1 MMDKHGTYRVW
12 HLTFPTGIK
21 MNKHSISNPVFMG
34 SIFSIT
40 HHVTKGFIF
49 CWGRL
54 LCDFKERCWKWLG
67 CRVPQLWLLYPLV
80 IKHGNRTCP
89 IYNWCSHYE
98 QFDFRG
104 HCEKNMFDYHS
115 VFMLSTF
122 CTLRKGMW
130 ICWRS
135 GPDGPDGPDG
145 WGSSHATHWWDLV
158 GCHDV
163 MMSWQD
169 EQWFNDTIM
178 DFFLCLGLIWC
189 WFFCWGSGQAWA
201 KRPKKRGRDQVSD
214 FLCAVFQQICL
225 VNVGYF
231 GFWDL
236 DGFRAPIHHRSIVF
250 HFRPARG
257 QREGEHR
264 KPRRLA
270 IEVAAPAKLQ
280 EEVYVT
286 WCCRPSSFFA
296 PKSGK
301 WWEDDGIFMYFCG
314 ILSLWNMALGWTYGI
329 FHWPG
334 FHRERVG

>member
-1 MMDKHGTYRVW
+1 MLAKMDKHGTYRVW

-21 MNKHSISNPVFMG
+21 MNKHSISNSVFMG

-135 GPDGPDGPDG
+135 GPDGPDG

-163 MMSWQD
+163 MMSWCHGRMNSGSMIPSWTFSCVLV
-169 EQWFNDTIM
+169 WFGAV
-178 DFFLCLGLIWC
+178 FFVGGVGRREPRGRKKEVETRFQI
-189 WFFCWGSGQAWA
+189 FCAQYSSRFVWWMLATLGSGIWMDLGPQFTTDPSFSIFAQPEA
-201 KRPKKRGRDQVSD
+201 RGRGNIGNQGV
-214 FLCAVFQQICL
+214 
-225 VNVGYF
+225 
-231 GFWDL
+231 
-236 DGFRAPIHHRSIVF
+236 
-250 HFRPARG
+250 
-257 QREGEHR
+257 
-264 KPRRLA
+264 
-270 IEVAAPAKLQ
+270 
-280 EEVYVT
+280 
-286 WCCRPSSFFA
+286 
-296 PKSGK
+296 
-301 WWEDDGIFMYFCG
+301 
-314 ILSLWNMALGWTYGI
+314 
-329 FHWPG
+329 
-334 FHRERVG
+334 